1 LHNAKPIYSGPKYK
15 HGFSIARQPV
25 IYKMNDRY
33 RTGRD
38 KNHVII
44 LFDVRINEN
53 YGGDNS
59 A

>member
-1 LHNAKPIYSGPKYK
+1 
-15 HGFSIARQPV
+15 
-25 IYKMNDRY
+25 MNDRY
-33 RTGRD
+33 RAGRD
-38 KNHVII
+38 KDHVII